1 LNLQA
6 TGLKGSMDNNLKNL
20 LYIMHYQK
28 ISPSEYIDIY
38 RKKNGDTGAANRFFL
53 KNGSKKQYKQAKLN
67 ERVSGADRPDRE
79 YDRILH
85 SLEKG
90 EFKAFCIGDEEYPE
104 QLKNIFLPPPVLFYI
119 GKRIKHEFNIAVVG
133 SRKCTKYGREAAG
146 YISRNISAMGINVVS
161 GLALG
166 IDSVAH
172 RAAVKEKG
180 GSTAVLGN
188 GPDIIY
194 PPENRNLFRD
204 ITENGAVITEFPP
217 GTPPLKKNF
226 PVRNRI
232 ISGLCRGVII
242 VEAGRRSGA
251 VITGEI
257 ALRQNREV
265 FAVPGSIFSD
275 ASRGCHM
282 FIKSGAKLV
291 ECIDDIIEE
300 FDNLLKLKDGFNKRY
315 SKSPESG
322 RKGIEN
328 LIDPDTKKLLDNIG
342 YRPESIE
349 TLSLKCQMPV
359 KQILNSI
366 AFLEM
371 ENLISEGPSNHYKRC
386 D

>member
-1 LNLQA
+1 
-6 TGLKGSMDNNLKNL
+6 MDRNLKNL
-20 LYIMHYQK
+20 LYIMYYLK
-28 ISPSEYIDIY
+28 ISSSEYIDIY
-38 RKKNGDTGAANRFFL
+38 RKNNDDVGAANRFFL
-53 KNGSKKQYKQAKLN
+53 KNGHKKQYMQPGFN
-67 ERVSGADRPDRE
+67 ESSAAEDNSNRQ
-79 YDRILH
+79 YKRILH
-85 SLEKG
+85 GLEKE
-90 EFKAFCIGDEEYPE
+90 EFKAFCIGDDDYPE
-104 QLKNIFLPPPVLFYI
+104 QLKNIFLPPPVLFYK
-119 GKRIKHEFNIAVVG
+119 GNRIRHEFNIAVVG
-133 SRKCTKYGREAAG
+133 SRKCTKYGLEAAG

-161 GLALG
+161 GLAVG
-166 IDSVAH
+166 IDSAAH
-172 RAAVKEKG
+172 SAAVKEKG

-194 PPENRNLFRD
+194 PPENRNLFRE

-217 GTPPLKKNF
+217 GTPPLRKNF

-242 VEAGRRSGA
+242 VEAGRKSGA

-291 ECIDDIIEE
+291 ECIEDIMEE
-300 FDNLLKLKDGFNKRY
+300 FDNLLKFKDDDNKKYRIIHKKRY
-315 SKSPESG
+315 EE
-322 RKGIEN
+322 IEK
-328 LIDPDTKKLLDNIG
+328 LLEPDTKKLFDNIG
-342 YRPESIE
+342 YMPESVE
-349 TLSLKCQMPV
+349 NLCLKCQMPI
-359 KQILNSI
+359 KKILNSL

-371 ENLISEGPSNHYKRC
+371 EKLISEGPSNHYKRC

>member
-6 TGLKGSMDNNLKNL
+6 TGLKGSMDSNLKDL
-20 LYIMHYQK
+20 LYIMHYLK
-28 ISPSEYIDIY
+28 ISSSEYIDIY
-38 RKKNGDTGAANRFFL
+38 RKNNDDVGAANRFFL
-53 KNGSKKQYKQAKLN
+53 KNGQKRKYTQTLFDESLAGKDNSDSHYK
-67 ERVSGADRPDRE
+67 
-79 YDRILH
+79 RILQG
-85 SLEKG
+85 LEKE
-90 EFKAFCIGDEEYPE
+90 EFKALCIGDDEYPE
-104 QLKNIFLPPPVLFYI
+104 QLKNIFLPPPVLFYR
-119 GKRIKHEFNIAVVG
+119 GNMIKHEFNIAVVG
-133 SRKCTKYGREAAG
+133 SRKCTKYGLEAAE

-166 IDSVAH
+166 IDSAAH
-172 RAAVKEKG
+172 SAAVKEKG

-194 PPENRNLFRD
+194 PPENRSLYRE

-217 GTPPLKKNF
+217 GTPPLRNNF

-242 VEAGRRSGA
+242 VEAGRKSGA

-291 ECIDDIIEE
+291 ECIEDIMEE
-300 FDNLLKLKDGFNKRY
+300 FDNLLNFKDGDNKRY
-315 SKSPESG
+315 
-322 RKGIEN
+322 GIKYKKRYEEIEK
-328 LIDPDTKKLLDNIG
+328 LLDPDTKKLFDYIG
-342 YRPESIE
+342 HRPESVE
-349 TLSLKCQMPV
+349 NLCLRCKMPIKKV
-359 KQILNSI
+359 LNSL
-366 AFLEM
+366 ALLEM
-371 ENLISEGPSNHYKRC
+371 KKLISEGPSNHYKRC